1 MKPPRRTMLTLAVLA
16 ICHPESAQALTLEPI
31 LNFAAVNQSQWASG
45 QAFVLDESL
54 GKYINPT
61 LQWDV
66 SSYDVFNTSPTKL
79 LLDALKID
87 IPFLD
92 NGLHTSAG
100 FGTTGKLGFDMG
112 IRATTGHVNISYPV
126 KPTLGLPD
134 QIVAGKTFTLN
145 SNWSL
150 PVPGAANALTNL
162 PITQVAS
169 IAGLGY
175 GYLDKGDLLVDQ
187 SGQRI
192 LQVKPSLNTFF
203 PAVQAWA
210 DLALQA
216 QGDVRINVE
225 GKIGAF
231 GIEHSESWTQRVVLP
246 AINKSTELL
255 RVDSQGKI
263 SIKTPG
269 LGGLGFDDVLEKSG
283 GVWKS
288 LKDGVEYNQDVNN
301 WLAYDYPNVNPWLH
315 VQGHIPKVDT
325 KGLVQA
331 DGRRMVADGQDDLM
345 SVSLDIPHLAG
356 ALLDAPLSVTFPSTT
371 PNLKLDLVS
380 GTSGPVAS
388 VYQNFTFDPHLVMEL
403 RSNIPIS
410 RRLADGSWTS
420 FSSQLAVPLGEPVE
434 LRTPMGT
441 LKPLP
446 DLKITPVYRLDN
458 TFTNETGVALSIESD
473 MKAITATFPSPVGGD
488 LSLGPLVTVKGR
500 VELGRLPVYKE
511 TFSINGF
518 KAIAQADF
526 TLGTIANPQLSDWA
540 PDQWHQML
548 LGDTDP
554 ATGLTILSYRTF
566 NDEPGVTH
574 VLHGT
579 VQQDTVLSID
589 GHDMKFTFFT
599 VSESDLPGVEESAR
613 ILCLDCQDLSAYLP
627 TTSAYVLDTH
637 DDPIYFSDL
646 SQVPDEPLFSYDD
659 HPEFLAGLRDVQ
671 GTVTP
676 GYAETPVITA
686 VPEPESWL
694 LGLVGGCL
702 LAWRLN
708 WRKGRRESLSNQG

>member
-1 MKPPRRTMLTLAVLA
+1 MHPRILAVLPLA
-16 ICHPESAQALTLEPI
+16 AWTVSQSGPVQALALQPL

-66 SSYDVFNTSPTKL
+66 SSYDMFNTSPTKL
-79 LLDALKID
+79 LLNALKID

-92 NGLHTSAG
+92 NGLNTSAG

-126 KPTLGLPD
+126 KPSLGLPD
-134 QIVAGKTFTLN
+134 QIVSGKTFTLN
-145 SNWSL
+145 SSWSL
-150 PVPGAANALTNL
+150 PLPGAANAITNV
-162 PITQVAS
+162 PINQIAS
-169 IAGLGY
+169 IAGMGY
-175 GYLDKGDLLVDQ
+175 GYLDKGDPLFDQ
-187 SGQRI
+187 AGQRVLEI
-192 LQVKPSLNTFF
+192 KPSLKTYF

-216 QGDVRINVE
+216 QGDVRVKVE
-225 GKIGAF
+225 GKVGAL
-231 GIEHSESWTQRVVLP
+231 GIEFSKSWEQRVVLP
-246 AINKSTELL
+246 GINKNTELL
-255 RVDSQGKI
+255 RVDSQGRI

-331 DGRRMVADGQDDLM
+331 DGRRIVADGQDDLM
-345 SVSLDIPHLAG
+345 SLSLDIPHLAG

-371 PNLKLDLVS
+371 PNLKLDLIS

-410 RRLADGSWTS
+410 RRLTDGSWTS
-420 FSSQLAVPLGEPVE
+420 FSSQLDVPLGEPVE

-446 DLKITPVYRLDN
+446 NLRITPVYRLEN
-458 TFTNETGVALSIESD
+458 TFTNETGIALSIESD
-473 MKAITATFPSPVGGD
+473 LKAITATFPSPAGGD
-488 LSLGPLVTVKGR
+488 LSVGPLLTVKGR

-511 TFSINGF
+511 SFSINGF

-526 TLGTIANPQLSDWA
+526 TLGNEANPQLRDWA
-540 PDQWHQML
+540 PDQWHQMQ
-548 LGDTDP
+548 LGDVDP
-554 ATGLTILSYRTF
+554 DTGLSTLNYRTF
-566 NDEPGVTH
+566 NDEAGVTH

-579 VQQDTVLSID
+579 VRRDAVLSID
-589 GHDMKFTFFT
+589 GHDIMFTFFT
-599 VSESDLPGVEESAR
+599 VAASDLPGVEESAR

-637 DDPIYFSDL
+637 DAPVYFSDL
-646 SQVPDEPLFSYDD
+646 SQMPDEPVFSYDQ
-659 HPEFLAGLRDVQ
+659 HPEFLAGLRDIQ
-671 GTVTP
+671 GTVTS
-676 GYAETPVITA
+676 GYEETPVITS

-702 LAWRLN
+702 LGWRLS
-708 WRKGRRESLSNQG
+708 WCHTGRDAVTT